1 MLSMMLDVCTFSQPI
16 ARLVGL
22 TVLMLMLMLMLMQ
35 YVELA
40 QDVVR
45 V

>member
-22 TVLMLMLMLMLMQ
+22 TVLMLMLMQ

>member
-22 TVLMLMLMLMLMQ
+22 TVLMLMLMLMQ